1 MKLLFRFTAVLFAAL
16 VLVLATA
23 AWVGVRGRK
32 LTFDVD
38 MRRDHRQIAQILTNA
53 IERAWQSGGQPELER
68 LIHETT
74 AAHAQV
80 SVRWLPRADGAT
92 DAPFPEL
99 PPAARERAARGESTS
114 LRIPH
119 PGEGEFLHTFVPV
132 TYAGR
137 VGGVIELA
145 ESLADERA
153 FVRASVKNAVGT
165 TVVVALVTASL
176 AAALGGFLVGR
187 PIALLVEKARRV
199 GFGDLTGPLDLHT
212 TDELAEVARELN
224 LMCERLGAAR
234 DALAA
239 ESERR
244 IAALEQLR
252 HADRLSTVGKL
263 AAGVAHELG
272 TPLNVVSGRAR
283 MIETRAGDSGTLEV
297 GEHARII
304 DEQVKRMAR
313 IIRQLLD
320 FARRREAHRAP
331 TPAAPL
337 AQRVATM
344 LAPMARRAGVEISV
358 EPPADGNEL
367 ITNVDASQIEQVLTN
382 VIVNGIQATPRGG
395 PLTVRLRRA
404 DATPPT
410 ASGKVGSR
418 WIRID
423 VEDRGQG
430 ITAEALPHVFEPF
443 FTTKEVGEGTG
454 LGLSVS
460 YGIVNEHGGWID
472 VVSEVGRGT
481 VVSIYLPEAEPR

>member
-16 VLVLATA
+16 VLVLTAA
-23 AWVGVRGRK
+23 AWVGVRSRK

-38 MRRDHRQIAQILTNA
+38 MRRDHRQIAQILTNG
-53 IERAWQSGGQPELER
+53 IERAWQSGGQAELER
-68 LIHETT
+68 LVHDTT
-74 AAHAQV
+74 AAHAQIT
-80 SVRWLPRADGAT
+80 VRWRARGEGA
-92 DAPFPEL
+92 DEAAYAEI
-99 PPAARERAARGESTS
+99 PAQVRERVARGESVS
-114 LRIPH
+114 VRLAH

-132 TYAGR
+132 AYGGR
-137 VGGVIELA
+137 TGGVIELA
-145 ESLADERA
+145 ESLEDERA
-153 FVRASVKNAVGT
+153 FVRASIKNAIGT
-165 TVVVALVTASL
+165 TVVVAAVSASL
-176 AAALGGFLVGR
+176 AAALGTFLVGR
-187 PIALLVEKARRV
+187 PIGLLVEKARRV
-199 GFGDLTGPLDLHT
+199 GFGDLGGPLHLRT
-212 TDELAEVARELN
+212 GDELAELATELN
-224 LMCERLGAAR
+224 LMCDRLASAR

-283 MIETRAGDSGTLEV
+283 MIETRARDSAVLEI

-304 DEQVKRMAR
+304 DDQVKRMAR

-358 EPPADGNEL
+358 ALPAAAPEL
-367 ITNVDASQIEQVLTN
+367 VTDIDASQIEQVLTN
-382 VIVNGIQATPRGG
+382 VVVNGIQAMPSGG
-395 PLTVRLRRA
+395 PLEVRVDHA
-404 DATPPT
+404 DAIAPAT
-410 ASGKVGSR
+410 SGKSGSR
-418 WIRID
+418 WIRFD
-423 VEDRGQG
+423 VVDHGQG
-430 ITAEALPHVFEPF
+430 IPPEALPHVFEPF
-443 FTTKEVGEGTG
+443 FTTKAVGEGTG

-472 VVSEVGRGT
+472 ITSELGHGT
-481 VVSIYLPEAEPR
+481 RVSIFLPEADAR